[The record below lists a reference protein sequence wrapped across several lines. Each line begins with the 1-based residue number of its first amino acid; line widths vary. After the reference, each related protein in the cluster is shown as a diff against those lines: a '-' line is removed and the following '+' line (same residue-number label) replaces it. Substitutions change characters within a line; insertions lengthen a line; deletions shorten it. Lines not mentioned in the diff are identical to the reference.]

1 MTAGS
6 EKKPT
11 VAPKRRLTQGEPRAA
26 AGRRPGETASRILEV
41 AKDIIARDGVDA
53 LRLASIGER
62 LGISSPAIYA
72 HFPDG
77 RQQLIDRVALE
88 GIDGMRAFFPR
99 TGGAALEELLGGI
112 SGLIRFYSQ
121 NRAFL
126 RIMLLDFSS
135 PEGHPSVAREIGR
148 PGPFADGA
156 FSAMFDRLT
165 RILKSLVS
173 SGQARP
179 VPADILLNVILG
191 ATALNLIYPPK
202 PRVAKQNATQ
212 SVDEI
217 VRELVCRYLD
227 IRAGNACS

>member
-6 EKKPT
+6 EKKRT
-11 VAPKRRLTQGEPRAA
+11 AAPKRRLTRGDSRPA
-26 AGRRPGETASRILEV
+26 AGRRSGETASRILEV

-62 LGISSPAIYA
+62 LGISTPAIYA

-77 RQQLIDRVALE
+77 RQQLIDEVALE
-88 GIDGMRAFFPR
+88 GIDGMRALFPR
-99 TGGAALEELLGGI
+99 TGGAAMEELLSGI
-112 SGLIRFYSQ
+112 SGLVRFYSQ

-156 FSAMFDRLT
+156 FSEMFDRLT
-165 RILKSLVS
+165 RISRSLVS
-173 SGQARP
+173 SGRARP
-179 VPADILLNVILG
+179 VPADILLNVMLG

-202 PRVAKQNATQ
+202 PRESKQNITK
-212 SVDEI
+212 SVEDI
-217 VRELVCRYLD
+217 VRDLVCRYLD
-227 IRAGNACS
+227 IRAENSRL